1 MTAEII
7 YQGDLRTEA
16 KHIRSGSILET
27 DAPVDNLGKGERFSP
42 SDLVAVALASCILT
56 TMGIKARDMNI
67 DLQGARTEV
76 VKVMAADPRRVSEVK
91 IKLYFPEGLSLNE
104 KDRTILER
112 IAHACPVARS
122 LHPDLKQDVEFIW
135 A

>member
-67 DLQGARTEV
+67 DLKGARTEV
-76 VKVMAADPRRVSEVK
+76 IKVMAADPRRVSEVK
-91 IKLYFPEGLSLNE
+91 IKLYFPKELSLNE
-104 KDRTILER
+104 KDKTILER
-112 IAHACPVARS
+112 IAHTCPVARS
-122 LHPDLKQDVEFIW
+122 LHPDLKQEVEFIW

>member
-91 IKLYFPEGLSLNE
+91 IKLYFPKGLSLNE

-112 IAHACPVARS
+112 IAHTCPVARS

-135 A
+135 

>member
-42 SDLVAVALASCILT
+42 SDLLAVALASCILT

-67 DLQGARTEV
+67 DLKDARTEV
-76 VKVMAADPRRVSEVK
+76 VKVMATDPRRVSEVK
-91 IKLYFPEGLSLNE
+91 IKLYFPKELFLNE
-104 KDRTILER
+104 KDKTILER
-112 IAHACPVARS
+112 IAHTCPVARS
-122 LHPDLKQDVEFIW
+122 LHPDLKQEVEFIW